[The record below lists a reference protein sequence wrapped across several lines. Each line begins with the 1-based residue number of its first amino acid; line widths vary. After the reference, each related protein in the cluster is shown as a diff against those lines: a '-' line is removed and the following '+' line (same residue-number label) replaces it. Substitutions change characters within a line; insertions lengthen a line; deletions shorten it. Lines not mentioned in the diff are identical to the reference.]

1 MRVVPTSRDEMLTFF
16 ENHLPLWAKSPAA
29 IGLSADQIIALTGAV
44 TETRSARDTRLATE
58 LTARAALF
66 ALKNEAAAL
75 RDLGTDLVAVIKA
88 FAEVEGDPGV
98 YAAAG
103 IPAPQASS
111 PLGTPPAPTE
121 VTASINGFGV
131 AVINWKGERRGGTY
145 YVLERQLTGLDNI
158 VGQWTHAG
166 SSAVSEAI
174 DPALPVGQR
183 TVRYRVWARR
193 PAGRSPAASSNVLI
207 FGVVDDAMQTNAT
220 AVSAASIAA

>member
-1 MRVVPTSRDEMLTFF
+1 MRVVPTGRDEMLVFF
-16 ENHLPLWAKSPAA
+16 ENHLPLWSKNPAA
-29 IGLSADQIIALTGAV
+29 IGLSADQVAALSQAV
-44 TETRSARDTRLATE
+44 AQTRSARDSRLAAD
-58 LTARAALF
+58 LGARAALLD
-66 ALKNEAAAL
+66 LKNEAAAL

-88 FAEVEGDPGV
+88 YAEVEGDPGV
-98 YAAAG
+98 YPAAG
-103 IPAPQASS
+103 IPAAQASS
-111 PLGTPPAPTE
+111 PLGSPPAPTQ
-121 VTASINGFGV
+121 VVASIDSTGV
-131 AVINWKGERRGGTY
+131 AVIKWIGERRGGTY
-145 YVLERQLTGLDNI
+145 YIIERQLTGLDNI
-158 VGQWTHAG
+158 VGPWTHAG